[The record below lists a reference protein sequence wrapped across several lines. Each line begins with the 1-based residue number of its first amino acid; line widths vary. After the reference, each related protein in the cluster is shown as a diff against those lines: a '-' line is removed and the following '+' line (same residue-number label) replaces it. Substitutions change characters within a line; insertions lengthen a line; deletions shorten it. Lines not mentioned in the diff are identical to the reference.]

1 VVDDDVCGGFA
12 DMISDKQLTQCIQMV
27 TSEKIVV
34 RLKKSAVKERM
45 LPFTKS
51 YFPHQVQETKFISRL
66 AL

>member
-1 VVDDDVCGGFA
+1 MTMFVVGSA

-45 LPFTKS
+45 LLPFTKS
-51 YFPHQVQETKFISRL
+51 YFPHQMQETKFIIRL